1 MKVSAVMLKQE
12 GQWRAEQDLDT
23 LICAK
28 KIKADKKR
36 MQAVRALAQKRL
48 TTLAS
53 FSFDEAEEEANE

>member
-1 MKVSAVMLKQE
+1 MKLRAVTLKEE
-12 GQWRAEQDLDT
+12 GAWRAEQDLET

-53 FSFDEAEEEANE
+53 LAGDEAAEEGDE